1 MGLCHKK
8 DINYKNN
15 KKLESLKSIHRV
27 LYYSLRANE
36 SKEASLK
43 SSKWLNLE
51 SLAFPLSVKI
61 IWDNLMHF

>member
-8 DINYKNN
+8 YINYKNIE
-15 KKLESLKSIHRV
+15 KLESLKSIHRV
-27 LYYSLRANE
+27 FSYSLRANE

-43 SSKWLNLE
+43 SSKWLDLE

-61 IWDNLMHF
+61 IWDNLMEF